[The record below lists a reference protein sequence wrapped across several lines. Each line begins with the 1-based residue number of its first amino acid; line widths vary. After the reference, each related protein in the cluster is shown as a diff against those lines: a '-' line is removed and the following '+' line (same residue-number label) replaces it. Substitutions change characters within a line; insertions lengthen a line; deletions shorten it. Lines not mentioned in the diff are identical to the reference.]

1 MFSSD
6 FFFILNLFVVLVLVG
21 FAFSPL
27 FLGVPFLP
35 THKKQALKMLELAG
49 LKPGMKVID
58 LGSGAGRLLFLAAS
72 QGATAVGY
80 ELNPFLVLWTRLV
93 ILILGK
99 QKQIKVFYKSIY
111 DADIA
116 DADVILMFLYPP
128 HMKKMTD
135 KLQQVKPDAK
145 ILSYTFSLPG
155 WAPVTHEQ
163 GIYLYKK

>member
-99 QKQIKVFYKSIY
+99 QKQIKVF
-111 DADIA
+111 
-116 DADVILMFLYPP
+116 
-128 HMKKMTD
+128 
-135 KLQQVKPDAK
+135 
-145 ILSYTFSLPG
+145 
-155 WAPVTHEQ
+155 
-163 GIYLYKK
+163 